1 MDHITGPEYAYTA
14 VTAGVDIGSTMT
26 KAVVLQGDRVV
37 GKALI
42 PTGADHKKVAESA
55 LNLALRETDLTRE
68 EIVYLVGTGYGRVNI
83 PFANKQV
90 TEITCHA
97 KCIAE
102 MFPGTGTII
111 EIGGQDSKAIRLSPE
126 GKVEDFVMNEKCAA
140 GTGRF
145 LQMVASTFGISLEEI
160 NQLAMNAPQA
170 IPIHNFCA
178 VLAQQEIIS
187 LLSRD
192 YQSGDILAG
201 LFESFA
207 HRIVKMAAT
216 IGISGKIVLTGGG
229 SKHPAFQKAIQRELN
244 KPVLVPEEPFMT
256 GAIGAAIL
264 ARERYKKRVRV

>member
-83 PFANKQV
+83 PFADKQV

-145 LQMVASTFGISLEEI
+145 LQMVASTFGISLEEM

-229 SKHPAFQKAIQRELN
+229 SKHPAFQKVIQRELN

>member
-145 LQMVASTFGISLEEI
+145 LQMVASTFGISLEEM

>member
-42 PTGADHKKVAESA
+42 STGADHKKVAESA

-145 LQMVASTFGISLEEI
+145 LQMVASTFGISLEEM